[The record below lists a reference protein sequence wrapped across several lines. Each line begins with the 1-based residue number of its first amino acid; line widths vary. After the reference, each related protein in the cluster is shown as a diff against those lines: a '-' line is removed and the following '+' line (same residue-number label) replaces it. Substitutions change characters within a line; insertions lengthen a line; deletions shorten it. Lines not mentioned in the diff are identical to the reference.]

1 MKRLLSRYLASCDSP
16 TVIPVR
22 RLTRREIY
30 IITGKQAAAVS
41 QGVNCFMKRIIMH
54 SDGLTDGG
62 NKVCGFRYA
71 CAHVSKAK
79 YSFSL
84 MWVNLFR
91 CLLSSSL
98 ERDHLENCERKVKLR
113 ANNLC

>member
-22 RLTRREIY
+22 RHTRREIY
-30 IITGKQAAAVS
+30 IITEKQAAAVC
-41 QGVNCFMKRIIMH
+41 QRVNCFMKRIIMH
-54 SDGLTDGG
+54 SEGLTDGG
-62 NKVCGFRYA
+62 SKMCGFRYR
-71 CAHVSKAK
+71 VRVRV
-79 YSFSL
+79 SL

-91 CLLSSSL
+91 CLLPSSL

>member
-41 QGVNCFMKRIIMH
+41 QGVNCFMRRIIMH
-54 SDGLTDGG
+54 SDGLTGGG
-62 NKVCGFRYA
+62 NIHRYA
-71 CAHVSKAK
+71 CAHLSKAK